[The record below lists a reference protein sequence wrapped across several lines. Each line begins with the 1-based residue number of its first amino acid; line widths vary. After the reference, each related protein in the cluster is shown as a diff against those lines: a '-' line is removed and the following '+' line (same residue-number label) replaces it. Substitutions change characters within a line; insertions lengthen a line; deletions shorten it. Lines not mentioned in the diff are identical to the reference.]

1 MNTSARFY
9 AITTALGAI
18 ITATLPAEAAMF
30 SIGGT
35 GTAQNG
41 QEQTLSGTFNDTLT
55 DFRFSVRSPGLTG
68 GSPYVDVDSPLLA
81 GLIPEGFNST
91 DNFDTRNI
99 YRSFTY
105 FGGLNIFSENT
116 LKVDLSNFQP
126 GDTKSV
132 FWQQFG
138 VINVPPNTGFDR
150 FGVDPRNYNTAG
162 FGTATIS
169 MIAEPIPEPSEILG
183 VAGAGA
189 MLLGA
194 AFFKRRKIVKG

>member
-1 MNTSARFY
+1 MKASARFY
-9 AITTALGAI
+9 AITTPLAAI
-18 ITATLPAEAAMF
+18 VAVTLPAEAAMF

-35 GTAQNG
+35 GIAQNG

-55 DFRFSVRSPGLTG
+55 DFSFNVNGTT
-68 GSPYVDVDSPLLA
+68 YVDLDSEYLA

-91 DNFDTRNI
+91 DNFDTRSI

-116 LKVDLSNFQP
+116 LKVDLLNFQP

-138 VINVPPNTGFDR
+138 VINVPPGTYFDAPPIDSR
-150 FGVDPRNYNTAG
+150 DYNTDG

-189 MLLGA
+189 MLMGA
-194 AFFKRRKIVKG
+194 AFFKRCKIVKG